1 MAEGVRRV
9 GRPAAGAYDERRQVR
24 VRRKMFRVA
33 VTVASVVLYVGVM
46 LGCMLSA
53 GPEQNR
59 QVARLGRPQT
69 VRGATRV
76 AGLPFRGVAVQLQ
89 RIDWMD
95 SEYRKA
101 VDEIADLG
109 ADTVSFVVDARME
122 NGSSSRIYLDMR
134 STPTPDELI
143 SLIQYAKQ
151 EHGLRVVLMP
161 IVLLDRPR
169 GLEWRGTINPEDWSE
184 WWASYRA
191 MLYHYC
197 WIAESAK
204 VDLLVVGSELVS
216 TESKAEQWRQTIDMV
231 RQNFRGLITYSS
243 NWDHYDNIP
252 FWEQLD
258 LIGMNSYWKLGEDHT
273 VSVEEIVA
281 RWKKIK
287 RTLYEFQQKKGK
299 PLILLEAGWCSL
311 QNAADESW
319 DYTKETVPIDLDLQ
333 RRLYEGFF
341 RSWYGEPWFGG
352 FMIWEWPPS
361 RGGPEN
367 RGYTPKNKPAE
378 QVLREWL
385 KKPRWEV
392 R

>member
-1 MAEGVRRV
+1 MFRRV
-9 GRPAAGAYDERRQVR
+9 TILTAVVVYAA
-24 VRRKMFRVA
+24 
-33 VTVASVVLYVGVM
+33 VM
-46 LGCMLSA
+46 LGCMLSTSA
-53 GPEQNR
+53 EHSAHVPR
-59 QVARLGRPQT
+59 VGRPQT
-69 VRGATRV
+69 VRGATRA
-76 AGLPFRGVAVQLQ
+76 AGLPFRGVAIQLQ

-95 SEYRKA
+95 DEYRKA
-101 VDEIADLG
+101 VDEVAELG

-134 STPTPDELI
+134 STPTPDSLI
-143 SLIQYAKQ
+143 SLMQYAKQ
-151 EHGLRVVLMP
+151 QHDLRIVLMP

-169 GLEWRGTINPEDWSE
+169 GLEWRGTINPDDWSE
-184 WWASYRA
+184 WWSSYRA

-216 TESKAEQWRQTIDMV
+216 TESRAEQWRQTIDMV

-258 LIGMNSYWKLGEDHT
+258 LIGMNSYWKLGDDHT

-281 RWKKIK
+281 RWKRIK
-287 RTLYEFQQKKGK
+287 RTLYEFQRKKGK
-299 PLILLEAGWCSL
+299 PLLLLEAGWCSL
-311 QNAADESW
+311 QNAADEPW
-319 DYTKETVPIDLDLQ
+319 DYTKDTVPIDLELQ
-333 RRLYEGFF
+333 RKLYEGFF
-341 RSWYGEPWFGG
+341 RAWHGEPWFGG